1 MIEVKHLRLIAAIQ
15 KHGTLSGAARELGL
29 SQPAITQQMQRLE
42 RDLETPLVTKQ
53 SRGVTLTS
61 AGQVLLRHSTTVL
74 PTLSRAES
82 EIAAIAGLR
91 GGEIRI
97 SAFASGAAAL
107 LPRSLAR
114 MAKEYPGISFRLG
127 EAETEDSL
135 ELLRRGDCEIALVY
149 EYHSEGMTMRR
160 PDVQHDPDEI
170 WQTAMEE
177 HIWLALPKSH
187 PLSGHDEVDVGELS
201 GARWI
206 SGCPSCQGNLV
217 DVCSVAGFRPDITYE
232 TDDYIALQGLAA
244 AGLGVALLPELMLM
258 ATRHDADLVLK
269 PLAQKRYRRV
279 SVVTTKAL
287 SGVPGVM
294 ETMNAIV
301 EVGHTLPLPEPVAEV
316 S

>member
-1 MIEVKHLRLIAAIQ
+1 MIEVKHLRLIAAIDE
-15 KHGTLSGAARELGL
+15 HGTLSGAARELGL

-42 RDLETPLVTKQ
+42 RDLGTPLVTKQ

-61 AGQVLLRHSTTVL
+61 AGRVLLRHAAQVL
-74 PTLSRAES
+74 PALSRAES
-82 EIAAIAGLR
+82 EVAAIAGLR

-107 LPRSLAR
+107 LPKALAR
-114 MAKEYPGISFRLG
+114 MAREHPGISFRLG
-127 EAETEDSL
+127 EEETEDSL
-135 ELLRRGDCEIALVY
+135 ELLRKGDCEIALVY
-149 EYHSEGMTMRR
+149 EYHSEGMTLRR
-160 PDVQHDPDEI
+160 PDIHHEADEI
-170 WQTAMEE
+170 WRTAMEE
-177 HIWLALPKSH
+177 HIWLAMPTSH
-187 PLSGHDEVDVGELS
+187 PLAGDEEVDVSDLA

-244 AGLGVALLPELMLM
+244 AGLGVALLPDLMLM
-258 ATRHDADLVLK
+258 ATKHDADLVLK

-279 SVVTTKAL
+279 SVVTTRAL
-287 SGVPGVM
+287 AAVPGVL
-294 ETMNAIV
+294 ETMQAIV
-301 EVGHTLPLPEPVAEV
+301 DVSQSLPLPDAVIHT